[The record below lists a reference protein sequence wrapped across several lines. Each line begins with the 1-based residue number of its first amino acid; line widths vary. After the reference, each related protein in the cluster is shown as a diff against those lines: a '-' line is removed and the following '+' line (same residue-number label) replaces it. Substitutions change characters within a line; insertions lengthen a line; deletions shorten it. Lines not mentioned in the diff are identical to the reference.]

1 LGSWKEFLE
10 MNEREHNRRI
20 NDSLQSGEGN
30 PAYGED
36 SRDFGEGGQTTLDP
50 DSREEHDIHRDP
62 TIPPGLQPSERLP
75 DERVTGTTRQD
86 EKDEQ

>member
-1 LGSWKEFLE
+1 MSD
-10 MNEREHNRRI
+10 REQNRRT

-30 PAYGED
+30 PAFGED
-36 SRDFGEGGQTTLDP
+36 ARDFGEDGQTYVDADTGN
-50 DSREEHDIHRDP
+50 EHDIHRDR

-86 EKDEQ
+86 EKETQ